1 MKNHIDEQFIQVFE
15 HLETPPPPMVWE
27 GVAAHLDKKK
37 RRVGIFYWTT
47 AALATLALSSYAIVS
62 LGDTKKEAFAKI
74 PMLETSH
81 FTEVKT
87 EKTAA
92 TTTTVFSGNEVKI
105 NTKIAPQT
113 KRTTV
118 NNSLSQNANAN
129 ATQALSE
136 RENKIETKETIV
148 TNTLINNKLA
158 SIAELTILFPQG
170 ITLQT
175 KSIKRDNDCYE
186 FTKKKRRK
194 SSHFYIDTYFGF
206 DYVNKTM
213 ESNNDARKTLQ
224 YRQESESLSN
234 AFSGGIRVGAMRG
247 AMGLS
252 TGVHV
257 NHIVEAFENVN
268 NFSEKTNITINKI
281 TDASGKVIRLD
292 TVVEQIRGKETSL
305 LHNRY
310 TTLNIPL
317 QLSFHKTISNWKLGI
332 YAGPVFNLKLNKSGT
347 IFNENKVAQ
356 RFDNSSTI
364 FKSRLDVA
372 WMGSICASRRLTN
385 HLYFLI
391 EPTFLYQN
399 ASFTQAPYEIT
410 QRYRSRANLSLG
422 LRYQF

>member
-37 RRVGIFYWTT
+37 RRIGIFYWTT

-62 LGDTKKEAFAKI
+62 LGDTQKEAFAKI
-74 PMLETSH
+74 PTLETSH
-81 FTEVKT
+81 FTEVKN
-87 EKTAA
+87 EKA
-92 TTTTVFSGNEVKI
+92 TSATTVFSGNEVKNKPK
-105 NTKIAPQT
+105 NTLSTKAKIS
-113 KRTTV
+113 
-118 NNSLSQNANAN
+118 NISLAQNANTTLSN
-129 ATQALSE
+129 TFSE
-136 RENKIETKETIV
+136 RENEIETKETKV

-158 SIAELTILFPQG
+158 SLVELAILFPKG
-170 ITLQT
+170 VELQA

-194 SSHFYIDTYFGF
+194 SSHFYVDTYFGF

-224 YRQESESLSN
+224 YREESESLSN
-234 AFSGGIRVGAMRG
+234 AFSGGIRVGATRG

-292 TVVEQIRGKETSL
+292 TVVEQIRGRETSL

-332 YAGPVFNLKLNKSGT
+332 YAGPVFNLKLYKSGT

-356 RFDNSSTI
+356 HFDNSSTI

-391 EPTFLYQN
+391 EPTFLYQK
-399 ASFTQAPYEIT
+399 ASFTQAPYEVA
-410 QRYRSRANLSLG
+410 QHYRSKANLSLG